1 MDMAKHVAGNVKDK
15 IIQNILNNPLQ
26 TIPHLSLFLKLPF
39 IAVYFM
45 LSVSEKK
52 KVYQYSITK

>member
-26 TIPHLSLFLKLPF
+26 TIPHLLLFLKLP
-39 IAVYFM
+39 
-45 LSVSEKK
+45 L
-52 KVYQYSITK
+52 